1 MYFQYP
7 KNYYF
12 PPKIEQINY
21 HSKDVYRP
29 ELLNC
34 EFSLLSVLTR
44 DGKNFDLQFI
54 CVRYALTL
62 SS

>member
-34 EFSLLSVLTR
+34 EFH
-44 DGKNFDLQFI
+44 
-54 CVRYALTL
+54 C
-62 SS
+62 

>member
-21 HSKDVYRP
+21 NSKDVYEP

-34 EFSLLSVLTR
+34 EFSLLRVLTR
-44 DGKNFDLQFI
+44 DGKVLIYSLFVSVMRPI
-54 CVRYALTL
+54 
-62 SS
+62 

>member
-21 HSKDVYRP
+21 HSKDGYRP

-44 DGKNFDLQFI
+44 DEKILIYSLFASVMRSL
-54 CVRYALTL
+54 
-62 SS
+62 